1 MKNYADMTDTEINFA
16 VARIVS
22 TDGVVERNDLGNV
35 VLIHDYHNGICLGW
49 KSVDYCNNWADS
61 GPVIFENK
69 VTIFSPND
77 THDDSLWMAELGEF
91 HFFNV
96 NPLRAA
102 MIVFLMMKD
111 NETRILAPDEVSDE

>member
-1 MKNYADMTDTEINFA
+1 MKNYADKTSPEINFA

-49 KSVDYCNNWADS
+49 KSVDYCNNWADA
-61 GPVIFENK
+61 GPVILENFISIDQHYNGSYAR
-69 VTIFSPND
+69 VCGYGDDGLISLQCLRND
-77 THDDSLWMAELGEF
+77 I
-91 HFFNV
+91 
-96 NPLRAA
+96 LRAA

-111 NETRILAPDEVSDE
+111 ACK